1 MKKGIPIFSFM
12 EPEEADDGV
21 MECAFTCSADLY
33 QSQKKFGWHLGD
45 QSKELNSCIAAIEA
59 CQGALALANSCM
71 ELQANFATVYDPKVR
86 STTTPT
92 LDSHRLFLPL

>member
-1 MKKGIPIFSFM
+1 MPIYSFVD
-12 EPEEADDGV
+12 PEEADGV
-21 MECAFTCSADLY
+21 TECAFTCSADLY

-45 QSKELNSCIAAIEA
+45 QSKELNSCMIEA

-92 LDSHRLFLPL
+92 LLIHIDYSCPFE